1 MKILNPNLKVHP
13 LSLDRQGH
21 LYDLQ
26 DMWQGPLPVVHL
38 LLKGLDEAG
47 GFHCWQGHLVVLKD
61 LEDLVRGSVKMKGQ
75 GLMEGQRWKVKVNG
89 SLNEKVG
96 RLKQILIGNSVRIG
110 GQRLTGGQRWKE
122 GQR

>member
-1 MKILNPNLKVHP
+1 
-13 LSLDRQGH
+13 
-21 LYDLQ
+21 
-26 DMWQGPLPVVHL
+26 
-38 LLKGLDEAG
+38 
-47 GFHCWQGHLVVLKD
+47 
-61 LEDLVRGSVKMKGQ
+61 MKGQ

-110 GQRLTGGQRWKE
+110 GQRLWGGQRLTE